1 MISIYSN
8 ALAIPSQ
15 RRGAIL
21 PSRSNIKK
29 MEQNRT
35 QINKDRILKALESS
49 LGVITTALKATDLS
63 RTNFY
68 KWLKEDEEFAAKVE
82 EIENIQQDFIKSK
95 YYECVKDKVPSVVIH
110 AAKTRL
116 GWNETNKVDLTS
128 GNEKIKINIDLRD

>member
-1 MISIYSN
+1 
-8 ALAIPSQ
+8 
-15 RRGAIL
+15 
-21 PSRSNIKK
+21 

-35 QINKDRILKALESS
+35 KINKARLLKALESS

-68 KWLKEDEEFAAKVE
+68 KWLKEDEDFKNKVE

-116 GWNETNKVDLTS
+116 GWNETNKIDVTS
-128 GNEKIKINIDLRD
+128 GDEPIHMPLITFYKTETES

>member
-1 MISIYSN
+1 
-8 ALAIPSQ
+8 
-15 RRGAIL
+15 
-21 PSRSNIKK
+21 

-35 QINKDRILKALESS
+35 KINKERLLKALESS
-49 LGVITTALKATDLS
+49 LGVITTALKATNLS

-68 KWLKEDEEFAAKVE
+68 KWLKEDEEFKDKVE
-82 EIENIQQDFIKSK
+82 EIESIQKDFIKSK

-128 GNEKIKINIDLRD
+128 GDEPIKININIDGVEY

>member
-1 MISIYSN
+1 
-8 ALAIPSQ
+8 
-15 RRGAIL
+15 
-21 PSRSNIKK
+21 

-68 KWLKEDEEFAAKVE
+68 KWLKEDKEFASQVE

-116 GWNETNKVDLTS
+116 GWNEKPQLDITS
-128 GNEKIKINIDLRD
+128 GGDKINMPVITFVDTETE

>member
-1 MISIYSN
+1 
-8 ALAIPSQ
+8 
-15 RRGAIL
+15 
-21 PSRSNIKK
+21 

-35 QINKDRILKALESS
+35 QINKERILKALESS

-68 KWLKEDEEFAAKVE
+68 KWLQEDEDFAKAVSDVQN
-82 EIENIQQDFIKSK
+82 IENDFIKSK

-116 GWNETNKVDLTS
+116 GWNETNKIDLTS
-128 GNEKIKINIDLRD
+128 GDEKIKININLGD

>member
-1 MISIYSN
+1 
-8 ALAIPSQ
+8 
-15 RRGAIL
+15 
-21 PSRSNIKK
+21 

-35 QINKDRILKALESS
+35 QINKDRMLKALESS
-49 LGVITTALKATDLS
+49 LGVVTTALKVTDFS

-68 KWLKEDEEFAAKVE
+68 KWLKEDKEFASQVE

-116 GWNETNKVDLTS
+116 GWNETNRVDITS
-128 GNEKIKINIDLRD
+128 GDKAINMPVITFVETDTE

>member
-1 MISIYSN
+1 
-8 ALAIPSQ
+8 
-15 RRGAIL
+15 
-21 PSRSNIKK
+21 

-35 QINKDRILKALESS
+35 KINKERLLKALESS

-68 KWLKEDEEFAAKVE
+68 KWLKEDEEFAQKVKELDVIAK
-82 EIENIQQDFIKSK
+82 DFIKSK
-95 YYECVKDKVPSVVIH
+95 YYECIKDKVPSVVIH

-128 GNEKIKINIDLRD
+128 GDEKIKINIDLRD

>member
-1 MISIYSN
+1 
-8 ALAIPSQ
+8 
-15 RRGAIL
+15 
-21 PSRSNIKK
+21 

-35 QINKDRILKALESS
+35 QINKDSILKALESS

-68 KWLKEDEEFAAKVE
+68 KWLKEDEEFSKAVSE
-82 EIENIQQDFIKSK
+82 VQNIENDFIKSK

-116 GWNETNKVDLTS
+116 GWNEKPQLDITS
-128 GNEKIKINIDLRD
+128 GGDKINMPVITFVETDTE

>member
-1 MISIYSN
+1 
-8 ALAIPSQ
+8 
-15 RRGAIL
+15 
-21 PSRSNIKK
+21 

-35 QINKDRILKALESS
+35 QIAKKNMLEALEKS
-49 LGVITTALKATDLS
+49 LGVVTTALKTTELS

-68 KWLKEDEEFAAKVE
+68 KWLKEDEDFKTKVE
-82 EIENIQQDFIKSK
+82 EIESIQQDFIKSK

-128 GNEKIKINIDLRD
+128 GDEKIKINIDLRD

>member
-1 MISIYSN
+1 
-8 ALAIPSQ
+8 
-15 RRGAIL
+15 
-21 PSRSNIKK
+21 

-35 QINKDRILKALESS
+35 KINKERLLKALESS

-68 KWLKEDEEFAAKVE
+68 KWLKEDEDFAAKVE
-82 EIENIQQDFIKSK
+82 EIESIQKDFIKSK

-116 GWNETNKVDLTS
+116 GWNETNRVDITS
-128 GNEKIKINIDLRD
+128 GDERIKININLGD

>member
-1 MISIYSN
+1 
-8 ALAIPSQ
+8 
-15 RRGAIL
+15 
-21 PSRSNIKK
+21 

-35 QINKDRILKALESS
+35 QIAKDRILKALESS

-68 KWLKEDEEFAAKVE
+68 KWLQEDEDFAKAVSE
-82 EIENIQQDFIKSK
+82 VQNIENDFIKSK

-128 GNEKIKINIDLRD
+128 GDEKIKININLGD

>member
-1 MISIYSN
+1 
-8 ALAIPSQ
+8 
-15 RRGAIL
+15 
-21 PSRSNIKK
+21 

-49 LGVITTALKATDLS
+49 LGVITTALKSCDLS

-68 KWLKEDEEFAAKVE
+68 KWLQEDEEFAKSVSE
-82 EIENIQQDFIKSK
+82 VQNIENDFIKSK

-128 GNEKIKINIDLRD
+128 GDEKIKININLGD

>member
-1 MISIYSN
+1 
-8 ALAIPSQ
+8 
-15 RRGAIL
+15 
-21 PSRSNIKK
+21 

-49 LGVITTALKATDLS
+49 LGVVTTALKVTDLS

-82 EIENIQQDFIKSK
+82 EIESIQQDFIKSK

-128 GNEKIKINIDLRD
+128 GDEKIKINIDLRD

>member
-1 MISIYSN
+1 
-8 ALAIPSQ
+8 
-15 RRGAIL
+15 
-21 PSRSNIKK
+21 

-35 QINKDRILKALESS
+35 QINKDRMLKALESS
-49 LGVITTALKATDLS
+49 LGVITTALKSTDLS

-68 KWLKEDEEFAAKVE
+68 KWLQEDEEFAKAVSE
-82 EIENIQQDFIKSK
+82 VQNIENDFIKSK

-128 GNEKIKINIDLRD
+128 GDDKIKININLGD